1 MNRYLEPVLAVCR
14 EVYQRELRAAPPPS
28 WARVPATWHCPATR
42 TGAAGYAGYANEV
55 LRYGPAGTEPGG
67 QARILWPHERSA
79 R

>member
-14 EVYQRELRAAPPPS
+14 EVYQRELRAALPPS
-28 WARVPATWHCPATR
+28 WARVPATWHFPATRTGTR

-67 QARILWPHERSA
+67 PARIL
-79 R
+79 